1 MNTEINE
8 RGTQTM
14 TTYTIYIKTAETTN
28 AHHYQNSNRFVRV
41 ETIKGEQAM
50 QNRVSELGESVKS
63 VYDNCGRK
71 VF

>member
-8 RGTQTM
+8 RGKQTM
-14 TTYTIYIKTAETTN
+14 TTYTIYTKTTETTN
-28 AHHYQNSNRFVRV
+28 VHHYQNSNRFVRV

-50 QNRVSELGESVKS
+50 KNRVAELGESVKS
-63 VYDNCGRK
+63 VYDNCGRR